1 MEPSYFDFMEQKL
14 FLFDVDG
21 TLMSSPSF
29 LEEYQK
35 YFGEQYS
42 KYFNRSIKIDFSG
55 LHGGT
60 ERKNLRILLKRQ
72 NLEPSVE
79 QMDELFEIAGNNY
92 IAHSNNSVLLPY
104 VLETVDVLSKSCLLG
119 IVTGNQ
125 ETIARKRLKIIG
137 LNKYFSFGAFG
148 NESEDR
154 SELVRLA
161 LERGKNLGWK
171 GNLNDAYVVG
181 DTLADVESGKS
192 TRTKTVAV
200 TTGSYSKERLT
211 ESNPDYIISNLS
223 ELLILEQRD

>member
-72 NLEPSVE
+72 NLEPSE
-79 QMDELFEIAGNNY
+79 KQMDEIFRMTGNNY
-92 IAHSNNSVLLPY
+92 IATPNNSVLLSN
-104 VLETVDVLSKSCLLG
+104 VFET
-119 IVTGNQ
+119 
-125 ETIARKRLKIIG
+125 
-137 LNKYFSFGAFG
+137 
-148 NESEDR
+148 
-154 SELVRLA
+154 
-161 LERGKNLGWK
+161 
-171 GNLNDAYVVG
+171 
-181 DTLADVESGKS
+181 
-192 TRTKTVAV
+192 
-200 TTGSYSKERLT
+200 
-211 ESNPDYIISNLS
+211 
-223 ELLILEQRD
+223 

>member
-1 MEPSYFDFMEQKL
+1 MGLSPFDFMEQKL

-35 YFGEQYS
+35 YLGEQYS
-42 KYFNRSIKIDFSG
+42 KYFSRSIKIDFSG

-72 NLEPSVE
+72 NLEPSE
-79 QMDELFEIAGNNY
+79 KQMDEIFRMTGNNY
-92 IAHSNNSVLLPY
+92 IATPNNSVLLSN
-104 VLETVDVLSKSCLLG
+104 VFETVNILSKSCLLG

-125 ETIARKRLKIIG
+125 ETVARKRLKIIG

-154 SELVRLA
+154 SELVRQV
-161 LERGKNLGWK
+161 LERSKTFGWG

-181 DTLADVESGKS
+181 DTPADVESGKS

-200 TTGSYSKERLT
+200 TTGSYSKEILAK
-211 ESNPDYIISNLS
+211 SNPNYLISNLS
-223 ELLILEQRD
+223 ELLILR

>member
-1 MEPSYFDFMEQKL
+1 MGQKL
-14 FLFDVDG
+14 FLFDIDG
-21 TLMSSPSF
+21 TLMSGPNF
-29 LEEYQK
+29 LDEYQK
-35 YFGEQYS
+35 YLSEQLS

-72 NLEPSVE
+72 GLEPSVE
-79 QMDELFEIAGNNY
+79 QMDEIFRMTGNNY
-92 IAHSNNSVLLPY
+92 IATPNNSVLLSN
-104 VLETVDVLSKSCLLG
+104 VFETVNILSKSCLLG

-181 DTLADVESGKS
+181 DTPADVESGKS

-200 TTGSYSKERLT
+200 TTGSYSKEILAK
-211 ESNPDYIISNLS
+211 SNPNYLISNLS
-223 ELLILEQRD
+223 ELLILR

>member
-1 MEPSYFDFMEQKL
+1 MSGPN
-14 FLFDVDG
+14 FLD
-21 TLMSSPSF
+21 
-29 LEEYQK
+29 EYQK
-35 YFGEQYS
+35 YLSEQIS

-72 NLEPSVE
+72 NLEPSE
-79 QMDELFEIAGNNY
+79 KQMDEIFRMTGNNY
-92 IAHSNNSVLLPY
+92 IATPNNSVLLSN
-104 VLETVDVLSKSCLLG
+104 VFETVNILSKSCLLG

-125 ETIARKRLKIIG
+125 ETVARKRLKIIG

-154 SELVRLA
+154 SELVRQV
-161 LERGKNLGWK
+161 LERSKTFGWG

-181 DTLADVESGKS
+181 DTPADVESGKS

-200 TTGSYSKERLT
+200 TTGSYSKEILAK
-211 ESNPDYIISNLS
+211 SNPNYLISNLS
-223 ELLILEQRD
+223 ELLILR

>member
-1 MEPSYFDFMEQKL
+1 MGQKL
-14 FLFDVDG
+14 FLFDIDG
-21 TLMSSPSF
+21 TLMSGPNF
-29 LEEYQK
+29 LDEYQK
-35 YFGEQYS
+35 YLSEQIS

-72 NLEPSVE
+72 NLEPSE
-79 QMDELFEIAGNNY
+79 KQMDEIFRMTGNNY
-92 IAHSNNSVLLPY
+92 IATPNNSVLLSN
-104 VLETVDVLSKSCLLG
+104 VFETVNILSKSCLLG

-125 ETIARKRLKIIG
+125 ETVARKRLKIIG

-154 SELVRLA
+154 SELVRQV
-161 LERGKNLGWK
+161 LERSKTFGWG

-181 DTLADVESGKS
+181 DTPADVESGKS

-200 TTGSYSKERLT
+200 TTGSYSKEILAK
-211 ESNPDYIISNLS
+211 SNPNYLISNLS
-223 ELLILEQRD
+223 ELLILR

>member
-1 MEPSYFDFMEQKL
+1 MGLSPFDFMEQKL

-35 YFGEQYS
+35 YLGEQYS
-42 KYFNRSIKIDFSG
+42 KYFSRSIKIDFSG

-72 NLEPSVE
+72 NLEPSE
-79 QMDELFEIAGNNY
+79 KQMDEIFRMTGNNY
-92 IAHSNNSVLLPY
+92 IATPNNSVLLSNVFEP
-104 VLETVDVLSKSCLLG
+104 VNILSKSCLLS

-154 SELVRLA
+154 SELVRQV
-161 LERGKNLGWK
+161 LERSKTFGWG

-181 DTLADVESGKS
+181 DTPADVESGKS

-200 TTGSYSKERLT
+200 TTGSYSKEILAK
-211 ESNPDYIISNLS
+211 SNPNYLISNLS
-223 ELLILEQRD
+223 ELLILR